1 MKDSTRMFQNKKRN
15 VLFIL
20 ADQHNPSFTGCYG
33 GITRTPNLDA
43 LAEEGV
49 VFDACYTPCPMCA
62 PARACLFSGKQ
73 IHENQ
78 CWDNCFPYDGEK
90 LPGWGHYFREKNI
103 HVATIGKLD
112 FSPDKDNGVDS
123 VFEPD
128 NRVSPD
134 VVSLFRT
141 PPLLLRPKYHMV
153 NNWDVSIREDGK
165 HQEKTIVLE
174 TKRWFRE
181 KMPKDKPWI
190 LNVNFLKPHSPW
202 HPLRE
207 KYEYY
212 RDKITLSKKYLQPEW
227 ELNEVDRQQSRHTC
241 GYILDEE
248 HVKDCHAAYHAIVE
262 EHDEN
267 VGKVIQALKESGEY
281 EQTLIIY
288 SADHGEMLRA
298 HGAFEK
304 SSMYEDSIRIPLIV
318 KMPKAEKKRIG
329 EPVSLLDIFS
339 TVNEWLGYPQPKQF
353 EGESLLGLIRGDT
366 LHRKEPILTQSHAN
380 GRITGTFAIRDGKWK
395 YMYYDGY
402 GELLFDL
409 ENDPEECQNLA
420 EDTGYQERKKY
431 LKKKLEG
438 LTGKS
443 LHSITKE
450 AMEDQNRLKKELEEK
465 GLLARELKKRGF
477 QYEHGTLYYLP

>member
-1 MKDSTRMFQNKKRN
+1 MN

-20 ADQHNPSFTGCYG
+20 ADQHNPAFAGCYG

-43 LAEEGV
+43 LAEAGT
-49 VFDACYTPCPMCA
+49 VFESAYTPCPMCA

-73 IHENQ
+73 VHENG

-90 LPGWGHYFREKNI
+90 QPGWGHYFRKKGI

-112 FSPDKDNGVDS
+112 FAAGKDNGVDS

-128 NRVSPD
+128 DRVSLD

-153 NNWDVSIREDGK
+153 NNWDVSVRRTEE
-165 HQEKTIVLE
+165 HLEQNIVRE

-181 KMPKDKPWI
+181 EMPSGQPWI

-207 KYEYY
+207 KFEYY
-212 RDKITLSKKYLQPEW
+212 RDKITLSEKYLQPEW
-227 ELNEVDRQQSRHTC
+227 ALNEVDRQQSRHTC
-241 GYILDEE
+241 GYILNEE

-267 VGKVIQALKESGEY
+267 VGQVIQALKESGQY
-281 EQTLIIY
+281 ENTLIIY
-288 SADHGEMLRA
+288 SADHGELLRA

-318 KMPKAEKKRIG
+318 KLPGTGRKRIK
-329 EPVSLLDIFS
+329 EPVSLMDVFP
-339 TVNEWLGYPQPKQF
+339 TVNDWFGYEKPETF
-353 EGESLLGLIRGDT
+353 GGYSLLGLIRGEKSA
-366 LHRKEPILTQSHAN
+366 REEAVITQSHAN
-380 GRITGTFAIRDGKWK
+380 GRITGTFAIRQGKWK

-409 ENDPEECQNLA
+409 QNDPEECRNLA
-420 EDTGYQERKKY
+420 EMEAYRYQKEILRRELERLAGEK
-431 LKKKLEG
+431 G
-438 LTGKS
+438 LS
-443 LHSITKE
+443 AISRE
-450 AMEDQNRLKKELEEK
+450 AMEAQRCLREELETS
-465 GLLARELKKRGF
+465 GQLSRELGKRGF
-477 QYEHGTLYYLP
+477 CLKEGTLYYLP